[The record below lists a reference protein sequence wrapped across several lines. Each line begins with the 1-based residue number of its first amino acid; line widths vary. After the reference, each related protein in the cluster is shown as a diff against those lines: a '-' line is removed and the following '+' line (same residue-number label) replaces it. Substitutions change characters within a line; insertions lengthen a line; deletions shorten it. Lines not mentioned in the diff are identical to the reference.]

1 LALSDNPAVAQ
12 HDWYAPVVEVVEAIV
27 GVDVGQVRF
36 VAEGAEQLESLIAEV
51 APLTGDQEK
60 RHGRS
65 GRQPQLLPRLDGRAL
80 QAVRSLDV
88 VHTYPDIIARIVRRG
103 DRPEGVAG
111 LHHHRGLG
119 RGGSAVRHQRQA
131 EGRRHDQAQRR
142 QQTDP
147 QAAGTGCPQLCDP
160 VSGGVHTFVTVAN
173 GRSPVKRT
181 NKSLRLACRSASMAL
196 NVPHHDL
203 EMNIKLTDQ
212 LTDRQTKILEFIR
225 HVTRVRNYPPSV
237 REIGEAVGL
246 SSSST
251 VHNHLNQLERRGLIK
266 RDPSKSRTVQLVQDA
281 NVDNQRRNAVSI
293 PVIGNVAAGAPILAE
308 ENIEDHVL
316 LSPDMAQEGFFLLR
330 VRGESMM
337 NAGILDGDLV
347 LVRPQQEAPNGT
359 IVVALVDGDA
369 TVKRFERGNGHVK
382 LVAENPAY
390 EPIVT
395 TNVSLVGV
403 VRGVIR
409 MFR

>member
-1 LALSDNPAVAQ
+1 MLAWPAAE
-12 HDWYAPVVEVVEAIV
+12 APPRAGDETELT
-27 GVDVGQVRF
+27 
-36 VAEGAEQLESLIAEV
+36 EQLTE
-51 APLTGDQEK
+51 
-60 RHGRS
+60 
-65 GRQPQLLPRLDGRAL
+65 
-80 QAVRSLDV
+80 
-88 VHTYPDIIARIVRRG
+88 
-103 DRPEGVAG
+103 
-111 LHHHRGLG
+111 
-119 RGGSAVRHQRQA
+119 RQA
-131 EGRRHDQAQRR
+131 
-142 QQTDP
+142 
-147 QAAGTGCPQLCDP
+147 
-160 VSGGVHTFVTVAN
+160 
-173 GRSPVKRT
+173 
-181 NKSLRLACRSASMAL
+181 
-196 NVPHHDL
+196 
-203 EMNIKLTDQ
+203 
-212 LTDRQTKILEFIR
+212 KILDYIR
-225 HVTRVRNYPPSV
+225 RVTRERSYPPSV

-281 NVDNQRRNAVSI
+281 GVDNQRRNAVSI

-330 VRGESMM
+330 VRGESMI